1 MEKLYYELE
10 NKKRLDKEESLN
22 LIKTIVMHTDKD
34 SVNHIRY
41 KVSNDSPFGDFNNCV
56 SVVNAVLCNEHM
68 DNKNNGVL
76 CFDDVVKLI
85 YDNAT
90 KIELPIKRTLPK
102 DVSKIDHY
110 RSVCELASMLAT
122 KNMYDVTKRFDWNY
136 MIVSAN
142 ILPVL
147 SFSDKFKHHS
157 PSEIYGGYITGEFDG
172 KVVFVS
178 PSLDEDT
185 IICGVNEKMTSF
197 AIYYEKDDKNEF
209 RVINTELAV
218 VMKLEK

>member
-1 MEKLYYELE
+1 MELE
-10 NKKRLDKEESLN
+10 NKKRLAKEESLRF
-22 LIKTIVMHTDKD
+22 IKTIVMHTDKD

-41 KVSNDSPFGDFNNCV
+41 KVSNDNQFGDFDV
-56 SVVNAVLCNEHM
+56 WAPVVNAVMYNEHM

-76 CFDDVVKLI
+76 CFDDVVELI

-90 KIELPIKRTLPK
+90 EIELPIKRTLPK

-110 RSVCELASMLAT
+110 RSICELASMLAT

-147 SFSDKFKHHS
+147 SSSDKFKHYS
-157 PSEIYGGYITGEFDG
+157 PSEIYGGYIAGEFDG

-185 IICGVNEKMTSF
+185 IIFGVNAKMTSF
-197 AIYYEKDDKNEF
+197 AIYYEKDDEHEF
-209 RVINTELAV
+209 RVINPELAV